1 MIGGTDMTTHSIAAL
16 WSRARSPF
24 RLFSALRRFGSIT
37 RSRRH
42 LSRLDEHLLR
52 DIGLTRQE
60 AETEA
65 FRAPWDVPPHWR
77 G

>member
-1 MIGGTDMTTHSIAAL
+1 MTTHTIAAL
-16 WSRARSPF
+16 WSRARTPF
-24 RLFSALRRFGSIT
+24 RFLRKVRQMNDIIQSRRALR
-37 RSRRH
+37 
-42 LSRLDEHLLR
+42 RLDEHILR
-52 DIGLTRQE
+52 DIGLTRHE